1 LTVTPESNG
10 TRELSG
16 VPRGLEQRVSALK
29 ITATADGTIR
39 SMTIEETDG
48 VTNRF
53 TFSGEADNVPAP
65 NAAFVFTPP
74 PGVHVVTGE
83 PPV

>member
-1 LTVTPESNG
+1 VC
-10 TRELSG
+10 ELAG
-16 VPRGLEQRVSALK
+16 VPKHLEQRIASLK
-29 ITATADGTIR
+29 ITAGPDGTIR

-53 TFSGEADNVPAP
+53 EFSGEAANVPAAD
-65 NAAFVFTPP
+65 AAFQFVPP
-74 PGVHVVTGE
+74 PGVHVVEGE